1 VTVCAGRRETAFMT
15 PPPPASPGLRT
26 GNREK
31 RRRAP
36 VSDRPGAS
44 PGAAGSSLPVQGGPL
59 LSLSVP
65 EAVFYV
71 GIDWAAE
78 THAVCVM
85 DLRGKVVAR
94 FTVAH
99 SAEGLEKLVRKL
111 AGLGDPA
118 DMPAALER
126 PSGVLVDALLE
137 AGHPVVPV
145 SPNAIKTWRESEV
158 LSGAKSDPGDAEVI
172 AEYLRLRQHR
182 LRVATPY
189 SDGTRALRTLTR
201 ARDDVV
207 DLRVA
212 AVNQLGALLDAHWP
226 GGKAIFA
233 DLESKIALEFLTRY
247 PTAHSA
253 GGLGEEGIAAFCREM
268 GYSGKRPAAVLL
280 ARLHSAP
287 TRSCGGAL
295 TTAVRDAVLALVT
308 VVKTLTAATRDLD
321 RSVTARLGEHPDGK
335 IFTSLPRSGQI
346 NAAQMLAEWGD
357 CRPAYDG
364 PDAVAALAGVT
375 PVTKES
381 GKHRAVHFRWACNKR
396 FRRAVTIFAD
406 NSRHASPWAAHIYN
420 QARASGKDH
429 PHAIRILARAWI
441 RVIWACWLNGIPYD
455 PGKHGAA
462 AALIQ
467 HAEEKVAA

>member
-1 VTVCAGRRETAFMT
+1 
-15 PPPPASPGLRT
+15 
-26 GNREK
+26 
-31 RRRAP
+31 
-36 VSDRPGAS
+36 
-44 PGAAGSSLPVQGGPL
+44 

-65 EAVFYV
+65 GAVFYTGV
-71 GIDWAAE
+71 DWAAE

-85 DLRGKVVAR
+85 DPSGKVVAR

-99 SAEGLEKLVRKL
+99 SAEGLARLAGKL

-118 DMPAALER
+118 GMPVAIER
-126 PSGVLVDALLE
+126 PSGALVDALLE

-182 LRVATPY
+182 LRTAAPY
-189 SDGTRALRTLTR
+189 SDDTRALRTVTR
-201 ARDDVV
+201 TRDDVV

-233 DLESKIALEFLTRY
+233 SLESRIALEFLTRY
-247 PTAHSA
+247 PTADSA
-253 GGLGEEGIAAFCREM
+253 AQLTEDGIAAFCREM
-268 GYSGKRPAAVLL
+268 GYSGKRPAAVLP
-280 ARLHSAP
+280 ARLRSAP
-287 TRSCGGAL
+287 VRNCGSAL
-295 TTAVRDAVLALVT
+295 TTAVRDAVLALAAVIR
-308 VVKTLTAATRDLD
+308 TLTAATRDLD
-321 RSVTARLGEHPDGK
+321 QSVAARLGEHPDGG

-346 NAAQMLAEWGD
+346 SAAQMLAEWGD
-357 CRPAYDG
+357 CRQAYDG
-364 PDAVAALAGVT
+364 PDSVAALAGVT

-381 GKHRAVHFRWACNKR
+381 GKHRGVSFRWACNKR
-396 FRRAVTIFAD
+396 FRKAMTTFAD
-406 NSRHASPWAAHIYN
+406 NSRHASPWAAHVYA

-441 RVIWACWLNGIPYD
+441 RVIWPCWTNGIPHD
-455 PGKHGAA
+455 PDKHGAA
-462 AALIQ
+462 AALMR
-467 HAEEKVAA
+467 HAEKELAA